1 MKRSPLNKTIR
12 LIHFCMAAFILI
24 VISLMF
30 FSFRVNNFYEDLF
43 RQLSI
48 EKIDEQSRAFVEK
61 WIREIK

>member
-1 MKRSPLNKTIR
+1 MKRSPINKTIR
-12 LIHFCMAAFILI
+12 LIHFCMASFILI

-30 FSFRVNNFYEDLF
+30 FSFGVNNFYEDLF

>member
-1 MKRSPLNKTIR
+1 
-12 LIHFCMAAFILI
+12 MAAFILI

-30 FSFRVNNFYEDLF
+30 FSFGVNNFYEDLF